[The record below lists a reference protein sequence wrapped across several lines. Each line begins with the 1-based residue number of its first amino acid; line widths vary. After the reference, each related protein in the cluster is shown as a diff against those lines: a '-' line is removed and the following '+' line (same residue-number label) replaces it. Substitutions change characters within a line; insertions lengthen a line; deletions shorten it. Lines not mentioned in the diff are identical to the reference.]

1 MDFKNRNREKPIF
14 ANINLQGPC
23 NLNCYF
29 CIGCDFKSKIDANY
43 LNTHFTEW
51 ENLDEY
57 LTMLK
62 RDGINKVYL
71 TGQNTD
77 PLLYEYLDDLIEYL
91 ELEGFIV
98 GIRTNGLLANFQMEN
113 INKLNGTI
121 SFSIHSLN
129 PDTNELI
136 TGSRIIPNLKEIDDN
151 ILVPYRIS
159 IVVNRYNIEEIEDM
173 IMELSK
179 LKNLRYIQLRGIATD
194 NNYDV
199 YKDDIVLFNKLAEY
213 FSKKYTKTREYYTSK
228 IYNIGNVE
236 VSMWKTIDTTINS
249 YNYFTDGVISDNYFI
264 VEGYDRRESVW
275 KKDLVL

>member
-1 MDFKNRNREKPIF
+1 MDFKNRNREKPTF

-23 NLNCYF
+23 NLKCYF

-51 ENLDEY
+51 KNLDEY
-57 LTMLK
+57 LMMLK

-77 PLLYEYLDDLIEYL
+77 PLLYEYLDELIEYL
-91 ELEGFIV
+91 EMEGFTV
-98 GIRTNGLLANFQMEN
+98 GIRTNGLLTDYRLKS

-136 TGSRIIPNLKEIDDN
+136 TGSRMIPNFKELDELIK
-151 ILVPYRIS
+151 VPYRIS
-159 IVVNRYNIEEIEDM
+159 IVVNRYNILEIEDM
-173 IMELSK
+173 IMEFSK

-194 NNYDV
+194 NNYDI
-199 YKDDIVLFNKLAEY
+199 YKDDIMLFNKLSEY
-213 FSKKYTKTREYYTSK
+213 FSKKYPKKREYYTSK

-264 VEGYDRRESVW
+264 VEGYDRREKEKL
-275 KKDLVL
+275 KKL